1 MKNQLHF
8 PLSRIKAVTI
18 LSAFICLFFISK
30 PSHAVWVWSKETGKF
45 RNIDDVVKESAKAQF
60 EYGEELEKQEDYAK
74 ASKSYKKLVEHFPDS
89 ILAARAQFR
98 YGRCLEKMGR
108 YSKAFEAYQ
117 TVIEKYPNFAEPES
131 VLERQ
136 FAVAEMYYRGK
147 KKELPFLGIGIF
159 SGKSDAVKF
168 LDQIAKNAPF
178 SKYAEKG
185 KFMAGVILEQMDRY
199 EDSDAGEGAVS
210 AYKFVIERFPDGEF
224 ADDAQFR
231 IGISYYEIAKKA
243 RYNRKAFEASVAN
256 LQKYIALYPKGE
268 FIAEAKAKISELDFR
283 GAKGTYEVGR
293 FYEKKKKIDAALIYY
308 REVVEKFPLS
318 EWAEQAEAKIK
329 ALSPAKPEE
338 DTNKSQGGN
347 K

>member
-1 MKNQLHF
+1 LYFSKSLTK
-8 PLSRIKAVTI
+8 RVII
-18 LSAFICLFFISK
+18 LSAFILLFFICNHSY
-30 PSHAVWVWSKETGKF
+30 AVWVWSRETGKF

-60 EYGEELEKQEDYAK
+60 DYAEELEKQEDFAK
-74 ASKSYKKLVEHFPDS
+74 AYKSYKKLVEHFPDS

-117 TVIEKYPNFAEPES
+117 TVIDKYPNFAEPES

-147 KKELPFLGIGIF
+147 KKEIPFLGIGIF

-185 KFMAGVILEQMDRY
+185 KFMAGVMLEQMDRY
-199 EDSDAGEGAVS
+199 EDSDAGDGAVT
-210 AYKFVIERFPDGEF
+210 AYKFVVERFPDGEF
-224 ADDAQFR
+224 ADDAQYR

-243 RYNRKAFEASVAN
+243 RYNRKAFDASIAN
-256 LQKYIALYPKGE
+256 LQKYITSYPKGE
-268 FIAEAKAKISELDFR
+268 FIVEAKQKISELDYR
-283 GAKGTYEVGR
+283 GAKGTYEVAR
-293 FYEKKKKIDAALIYY
+293 FYEKKKKYDAALIYY
-308 REVVEKFPLS
+308 REVVERFPLS
-318 EWAEQAEAKIK
+318 EWAEQAEARIK
-329 ALSPAKPEE
+329 TLSAE
-338 DTNKSQGGN
+338 KSDRDAENQGGN